1 MRCFFCSFLLFAIC
15 PVIRSNSNKKGIF
28 FVTQSQGVFYDKA
41 FSSRPPH
48 LSVVLLFRGLMPMSR
63 PPSTSI
69 SQIFKSTPI
78 LPIWC
83 LLSRKHLE
91 CELLWKQC
99 LVPVMP
105 GGCIMCLV
113 SKPAHQ
119 CTMCCWYKQH
129 ILNLS
134 SKSLCSFHY
143 MSWHCTH
150 LYSLLYSWW
159 QSTAIILNQ
168 MLL

>member
-1 MRCFFCSFLLFAIC
+1 MFFALFCCLPFVQWFVQIL
-15 PVIRSNSNKKGIF
+15 IKKEYF

-48 LSVVLLFRGLMPMSR
+48 LSVVLLLFRRLMPMSR
-63 PPSTSI
+63 PPSTSL

-150 LYSLLYSWW
+150 LYSLLYS
-159 QSTAIILNQ
+159 LNQ